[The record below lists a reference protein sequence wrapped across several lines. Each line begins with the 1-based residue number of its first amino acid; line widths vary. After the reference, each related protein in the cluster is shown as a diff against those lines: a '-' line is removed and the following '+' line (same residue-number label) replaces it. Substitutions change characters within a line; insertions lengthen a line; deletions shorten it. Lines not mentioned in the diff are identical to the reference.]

1 MAKFQPGRSGNPG
14 GRPKAAYD
22 LQALAKEQT
31 AASLR
36 TLVEL
41 RDNSS
46 DDNIRMKA
54 ASYILDRAWA
64 KPMQNVSQTGNTG
77 FTLAQLIAY
86 PGIERGEPIT
96 IEHRPKKL
104 EQVK

>member
-1 MAKFQPGRSGNPG
+1 MKRNKDGVYHGKFRSVPF
-14 GRPKAAYD
+14 
-22 LQALAKEQT
+22 
-31 AASLR
+31 
-36 TLVEL
+36 
-41 RDNSS
+41 
-46 DDNIRMKA
+46 
-54 ASYILDRAWA
+54 AWA